1 MIYQK
6 TKKNMLNFIHC
17 NASFDGRIFFFFF
30 FTAKILVHCAV
41 GVSRSA
47 SLVLA
52 YLMINHHL
60 PLVEAIKTVKEHR
73 WISPNRGFLKHLRNL
88 DVQLRQR
95 TAERAALSTV
105 TSLTFTLQSRGA
117 YTTSHDLCTL
127 QKWRQLC
134 IGIKGQQ
141 NAKWINS
148 DSSVPPNPEQPTAA
162 LYNHCTGWNC
172 CALSGVIG
180 WMRWSG

>member
-1 MIYQK
+1 MWSIRRARK
-6 TKKNMLNFIHC
+6 TFKLNFIYC
-17 NASFDGRIFFFFF
+17 TASLDGCVCFFFLP
-30 FTAKILVHCAV
+30 AKILVHCAV

-95 TAERAALSTV
+95 KDRWTGNPINIH
-105 TSLTFTLQSRGA
+105 FTEFHPSEP
-117 YTTSHDLCTL
+117 
-127 QKWRQLC
+127 LC
-134 IGIKGQQ
+134 IYNFPWSVHITKMKKMMHQ
-141 NAKWINS
+141 NKR
-148 DSSVPPNPEQPTAA
+148 PTA
-162 LYNHCTGWNC
+162 L
-172 CALSGVIG
+172 
-180 WMRWSG
+180 